1 MRALVLSGGEGS
13 RLRPLTHTSAKQLI
27 PVAGTPILFHALQA
41 VADAGIREVGVVVG
55 QTADEVRAAAGDG
68 SRWGIEI
75 TYIKQEAPLG
85 LAHAVLT
92 AREFV
97 SGQPFLMYLGD
108 NLLPE
113 GLTAFV
119 REFERTR
126 PDAQIFLARVPEP
139 ERFGVVELDGERVV
153 RLVEKPREY
162 VSDLALVGV
171 YLFDDSILEAAG
183 SLEPSWRGEYEITE
197 AIQWL
202 VDHGKTVRAQMVQG
216 WWKDTGKPDDL
227 LEANRMMLGLLPG
240 SIEGDVDA
248 ATTIEGTVVIS
259 TGAKV
264 TRSVVRGP
272 VSIGRDTIVDGS
284 TIGPDV
290 SIERGCRVLECDV
303 RDSIVM
309 EGCSITGVRG
319 LEGSILGRG
328 VEVRH
333 TGPAPAAATG
343 VREDADARG
352 AHRLILGDH
361 SRVETD

>member
-1 MRALVLSGGEGS
+1 
-13 RLRPLTHTSAKQLI
+13 
-27 PVAGTPILFHALQA
+27 
-41 VADAGIREVGVVVG
+41 
-55 QTADEVRAAAGDG
+55 
-68 SRWGIEI
+68 
-75 TYIKQEAPLG
+75 
-85 LAHAVLT
+85 
-92 AREFV
+92 
-97 SGQPFLMYLGD
+97 MYLGD

-202 VDHGKTVRAQMVQG
+202 VDHGKSVRAQMVQG

-240 SIEGDVDA
+240 SVQGDVDA
-248 ATTIEGTVVIS
+248 SSTIEGTVVIAP
-259 TGAKV
+259 GAKV
-264 TRSVVRGP
+264 TGSVVRGP
-272 VSIGRDTIVDGS
+272 ASIGPDTIVDRS
-284 TIGPDV
+284 TVGPDV
-290 SIERGCRVLECDV
+290 SIERGGRVVDCEV

-309 EGCSITGVRG
+309 EGCSITGVRR

-333 TGPAPAAATG
+333 SRPVTRVTATG
-343 VREDADARG
+343 WRDPDARG